1 MPYLADTNVLL
12 RWVSPADPQHT
23 LAVDSVKALQRR
35 GEIVHITPQNL
46 IEFWGVATRPAAA
59 NGLGMSPAE
68 AEREV
73 ESLERLFPLVPDSPA
88 VFAEWRKL
96 VSAAGV
102 SGVKVHDAR
111 LAAVMIANGL
121 THILTFNADDFKRFP
136 GITVVRPQDV

>member
-1 MPYLADTNVLL
+1 MPYLADTNILL
-12 RWVSPADPQHT
+12 RWVTPADPQHSQ
-23 LAVDSVKALQRR
+23 AVNSVKELQRR

-68 AEREV
+68 AEKQV
-73 ESLERLFPLVPDSPA
+73 ESLELLFPLVPDTPD
-88 VFAEWRKL
+88 VYKEWRKL

-111 LAAVMIANGL
+111 LAAVAIAHGL
-121 THILTFNADDFKRFP
+121 THVLTFNAADFKRFVGVTAVCP
-136 GITVVRPQDV
+136 EDV